1 MTDLP
6 APLTPADC
14 NLQAFRDMPLDTV
27 RMRGSDLLTEE
38 SAEAIVAALH
48 LWMAAWH
55 QVPAASLPDNDRAL
69 AKAAGY
75 GRSVEAWMAVRDG
88 ALRGFVRCSDGRIYH
103 RVLAEKA
110 NDAWDKRLRYE
121 WAKAGDRHRKA
132 QKKLPEAERTEF
144 QEFDDWK
151 AGRPIPAASPP
162 RQPSLPLEQPQD
174 FQRND
179 PHFPA
184 EQSSER
190 AHAHT
195 ERACTERARTGASTV
210 PDELSDGNTDT
221 FQRNGAAIPAEN
233 ALKGREGKGNES
245 ITLPDPP
252 SSHAHARTGAK
263 PMPEPDKPSRLD
275 DTNLQALFDAVCEAA
290 GFNPVSPGQIDLAY
304 AKVQAWR
311 DAGID
316 FDEVVVP
323 TIRHTVA
330 NSSDPTRTLGRFDKA
345 IRHEHAR
352 RGAKAA
358 SGAPYVPP
366 PSPIVCRED
375 EEPVFALMRQDLL
388 ERMGAIVFCQVVNHV
403 RFDSVDMEGSP
414 SRDGVERKPVQVKT
428 LQPGRPRLMDGDR
441 VPIVRAVA
449 LKHGF
454 NEVW

>member
-1 MTDLP
+1 
-6 APLTPADC
+6 
-14 NLQAFRDMPLDTV
+14 MPLDTV

-151 AGRPIPAASPP
+151 AGRPIPDPMPP
-162 RQPSLPLEQPQD
+162 RQPDLPLEQPQE
-174 FQRND
+174 FRRNA
-179 PHFPA
+179 PTFPA

-190 AHAHT
+190 APAHT
-195 ERACTERARTGASTV
+195 AHARTEGARTGATSV
-210 PDELSDGNTDT
+210 PDDLSDGNTTT
-221 FQRNGAAIPAEN
+221 FQRNGHAIPTEN
-233 ALKGREGKGNES
+233 ALKGNEGKGKES
-245 ITLPDPP
+245 IESLPNPP
-252 SSHAHARTGAK
+252 ESVT
-263 PMPEPDKPSRLD
+263 PKPSRLD
-275 DTNLQALFDAVCEAA
+275 DRDLQALFDAVCQAA
-290 GFNPVSPGQIDLAY
+290 GFNPVSPGQISLAY
-304 AKVQAWR
+304 AKVEAWR

-316 FDEVVVP
+316 FDLVVVP
-323 TIRHTVA
+323 TILHTVA

-352 RGAKAA
+352 SAAKAA
-358 SGAPYVPP
+358 TGKPYVPP
-366 PSPIVCRED
+366 ASPITMRED
-375 EEPVFALMRQDLL
+375 EAPVFALIRQELL
-388 ERMGAIVFCQVVNHV
+388 ESMGAASFAMFVNDV
-403 RFDSVDMEGSP
+403 RFEAVDMAGVP
-414 SRDGVERKPVQVKT
+414 PRDGKERTPMRVIE
-428 LQPGRPRLMDGDR
+428 PRNGRKLLDGGR
-441 VPIVRAVA
+441 TA
-449 LKHGF
+449 LLRQIAAKHGF
-454 NEVW
+454 EEVW

>member
-1 MTDLP
+1 MTNDP

-144 QEFDDWK
+144 QEYEDWK
-151 AGRPIPAASPP
+151 AGRPIPEAQPP
-162 RQPSLPLEQPQD
+162 RQASLPLESAPD
-174 FQRND
+174 FQRNA
-179 PHFPA
+179 PPFPA

-190 AHAHT
+190 TPAHT
-195 ERACTERARTGASTV
+195 ERARTEHTRTGATTV
-210 PDELSDGNTDT
+210 PDDLSDGNTPA
-221 FQRNGAAIPAEN
+221 FQRNGHAIPTEN
-233 ALKGREGKGNES
+233 ALKGIEGKG
-245 ITLPDPP
+245 IDIDKTLPNPP
-252 SSHAHARTGAK
+252 DSEPAK
-263 PMPEPDKPSRLD
+263 ASRLD
-275 DTNLQALFDAVCEAA
+275 DRDLLALFNAVCDAA
-290 GFNPVSPGQIDLAY
+290 GFNPISPGQISLAY
-304 AKVQAWR
+304 AKVEAWR

-352 RGAKAA
+352 SAAKAA
-358 SGAPYVPP
+358 TGKAYKPP
-366 PSPIVCRED
+366 ASPITVRED
-375 EEPVFALMRQDLL
+375 EEPVFALIRQELL
-388 ERMGAIVFCQVVNHV
+388 ERIGPQNFAMFVNTV
-403 RFDSVDMEGSP
+403 RFEAVDMTGTAP
-414 SRDGVERKPVQVKT
+414 RDGKERTPMRIVPDR
-428 LQPGRPRLMDGDR
+428 PGGVSLFDGDR
-441 VPIVRAVA
+441 RSIVRTIAA
-449 LKHGF
+449 KHGF